1 MESNT
6 NNESTG
12 PAISNSR
19 EKIKPVKFD
28 PPDKTDSRTRY
39 SIQSS
44 TVIILTS
51 VLLCTGIA
59 WYLFTAKAV
68 YVVATPTDANISIQ
82 GGIQLKLADRYL
94 LRSGEYM
101 LNLEAEGYYPL
112 NQELTIGE
120 DQNQY
125 FTFDLQRL
133 PGHLQVDTGQ
143 VTGADIFIDNVAS
156 GKTPMTIRDIP
167 YGQHLV
173 RVVADRYFL
182 IEEKILINGMDLEQS
197 INITLRPA
205 WADVSFSSQPD
216 SAEIIIDDELVGHT
230 PMTAEVLEGKH
241 TVRIKLTGYKV
252 WQDDISIKA
261 SQSISIENISLE
273 QADAVVFLVS
283 DPPRASTT
291 VDGVYMGLT
300 PLELEL
306 TPEKNTTI
314 RLFKQGYK
322 SATKQITAQ
331 SGDKQRLN
339 INLAPELVSV
349 EFKTEPADAKL
360 YIDGVLR
367 GTAKQTIK
375 LTSIPHKIEVKKDGY
390 VAYTTSLTPLSGIA
404 QLVNIQLKTLE
415 QEKLE
420 KIKPIITTSAN
431 QSLKLFH
438 PGMFTMGASRREPGR
453 GANETLRN
461 IKLTRPFYL
470 SLHEVTNEQFKQFD
484 ASHFSGK
491 IESSS
496 LDRDQQ
502 PVVNINWSQAAHY
515 CNWLSQR
522 DSLEPFYIEKDNQI
536 IGTKKTANGYRLPT
550 EAEWEW
556 AARVTGNTQIKF
568 PWGNEMPPTDKSG
581 NFADRYAA
589 EILGN
594 IIKNYE
600 DGFMI
605 SAPVGKFPA
614 NNKGLFDM
622 GGNVAEWVNDYYH
635 IPAQRN
641 GKTEVDPTGPGNGES
656 HVIRGSSWAHGTVTE
671 LRLSYR
677 DYNNEGRNDVG
688 FRIARYLE

>member
-12 PAISNSR
+12 PAISNPG

-28 PPDKTDSRTRY
+28 PPGKTDSRTRY
-39 SIQSS
+39 SIHSS

-68 YVVATPTDANISIQ
+68 YVVTTPADAHIRIQ
-82 GGIQLKLADRYL
+82 GGIQFKLADRYL
-94 LRSGEYM
+94 LRSGEYI
-101 LNLEAEGYYPL
+101 LILEAEGYYPL
-112 NQELTIGE
+112 NQDLTIGE

-125 FTFDLQRL
+125 YTIELLRL
-133 PGHLQVDTGQ
+133 PGHLQVETGQ
-143 VTGADIFIDNVAS
+143 VTGADIFIDNVAR
-156 GKTPMTIRDIP
+156 GKAPVTIRDIP

-173 RVVADRYFL
+173 KVVADRYFPV
-182 IEEKILINGMDLEQS
+182 EETIMINGMDLEQS

-216 SAEIIIDDELVGHT
+216 SAEIFIDDELVGHT
-230 PMTAEVLEGKH
+230 PLTAEVLEGKH
-241 TVRIKLTGYKV
+241 TLRIKLTGHKV
-252 WQDDISIKA
+252 WQDDIKIIA
-261 SQSISIENISLE
+261 SQPVSIENITLE

-291 VDGVYMGLT
+291 VNGEYMGLT
-300 PLELEL
+300 PLELAL

-322 SATKQITAQ
+322 SATRQITAQ

-339 INLAPELVSV
+339 VNLAPELVSV

-360 YIDGVLR
+360 FIDGVLR
-367 GTAKQTIK
+367 GAAKQTLK

-390 VAYTTSLTPLSGIA
+390 VEYTTSITPLSGIA
-404 QLVNIQLKTLE
+404 QQVNIQMKTLE

-431 QSLKLFH
+431 QSLKLFY

-470 SLHEVTNEQFKQFD
+470 SLHEVTNEQFKQF
-484 ASHFSGK
+484 ATGHTSGK

-496 LDRDQQ
+496 LDRDHQ
-502 PVVNINWSQAAHY
+502 PVVNINWNQAAHY

-522 DSLEPFYIEKDNQI
+522 DSLEPFYVEKDNQI
-536 IGTKKTANGYRLPT
+536 TGIKITANGYRLPT

-568 PWGNEMPPTDKSG
+568 PWGNEMPPTDKNG
-581 NFADRYAA
+581 NYADRYAA

-605 SAPVGKFPA
+605 TAPVGKFPA

-635 IPAQRN
+635 IPAQKN
-641 GKTEVDPTGPGNGES
+641 GKTETDPMGPKNGQS

-671 LRLSYR
+671 LRFSYR
-677 DYNNEGRNDVG
+677 DYNTEGRNDVG
-688 FRIARYLE
+688 FRIARFLE